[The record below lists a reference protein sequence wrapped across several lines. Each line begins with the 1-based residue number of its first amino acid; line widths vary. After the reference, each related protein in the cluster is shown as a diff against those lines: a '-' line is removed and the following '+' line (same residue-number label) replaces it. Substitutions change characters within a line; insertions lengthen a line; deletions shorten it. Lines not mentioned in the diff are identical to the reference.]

1 MQKSALCRSRRELS
15 NAYLL
20 VKFGFDTADNE
31 PSKVWPIAAKC
42 RSLRRYI
49 HTQQI
54 VHRDVKPANFLVKDD
69 GGLCIADF
77 GLAAA
82 FDGQQAD
89 SFIVFREIKLT
100 HR

>member
-1 MQKSALCRSRRELS
+1 MLNVIIIDQCFDNIGADTTENEL
-15 NAYLL
+15 N
-20 VKFGFDTADNE
+20 
-31 PSKVWPIAAKC
+31 VWLSQRFCVP
-42 RSLRRYI
+42 RYI